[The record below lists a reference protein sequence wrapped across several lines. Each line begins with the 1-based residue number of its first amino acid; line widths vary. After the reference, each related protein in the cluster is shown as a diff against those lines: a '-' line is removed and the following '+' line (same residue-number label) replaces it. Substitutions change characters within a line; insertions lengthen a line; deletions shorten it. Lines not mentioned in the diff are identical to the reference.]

1 MIYKKIAIVTGAAK
15 GIGKSIAKQLILDD
29 YYVIVADV
37 NENDADAIT
46 NYLGEANSE
55 FIKCDIQDQ
64 NNIISLFEAVKLKYG
79 QVDVIV
85 NNAGIIRDNM
95 IWKMSKEDFDLVIDV
110 NLKGTWMMC
119 QEAAK
124 IMREQKSGKIVNIS
138 SRAWLGNNRGQ
149 SNYTASKAGIVG
161 LTRVLA
167 LELGKYNVN
176 VNAVAPGLID
186 TPMTQSL
193 SKEVMQN
200 LINAQPTKKVG
211 QPGDIANTVSF
222 LVSEKSNFITGQIIH
237 VDGGRSIG
245 STIF

>member
-1 MIYKKIAIVTGAAK
+1 MMKKRISIVTGAAR
-15 GIGKSIAKQLILDD
+15 GIGKSIAKQLVEDD
-29 YYVIVADV
+29 CFVVVVDV
-37 NENDADAIT
+37 DENVKESIMD
-46 NYLGEANSE
+46 YLGKGNSE
-55 FIKCDIQDQ
+55 YIKCDIQSQDE
-64 NNIISLFEAVKLKYG
+64 IKSLFKE
-79 QVDVIV
+79 VIEKFGKIDILV
-85 NNAGIIRDNM
+85 NNAGVIKDNM
-95 IWKMSKEDFDLVIDV
+95 IWKMPKRDFDFVVDV

-119 QEAAK
+119 REAAI
-124 IMREQKSGKIVNIS
+124 IMRDQKFGKIVNIS

-186 TPMTQSL
+186 TPLTQSL
-193 SKEVMQN
+193 SEEVMQQ
-200 LINAQPTKKVG
+200 LISAQPTKKLG
-211 QPGDIANTVSF
+211 KPEDIANVISF
-222 LVSEKSNFITGQIIH
+222 LVSGKSDFITGQIIH

>member
-1 MIYKKIAIVTGAAK
+1 MDKKISIVTGASM
-15 GIGKSIAKQLILDD
+15 GIGKSIAKQLIDD
-29 YYVIVADV
+29 NFFVIVVDV
-37 NENDADAIT
+37 RDNNDNSIID
-46 NYLGEANSE
+46 YLGRKNSS
-55 FIKCDIQDQ
+55 FIKCDIS
-64 NNIISLFEAVKLKYG
+64 NIEDVEVLFNTIKQKYG
-79 QVDVIV
+79 QLDILV

-95 IWKMSKEDFDLVIDV
+95 IWNMPKDDFDFVVDV

-119 QEAAK
+119 KEAAK
-124 IMREQKSGKIVNIS
+124 IMRKQNSGKIVNIS

-186 TPMTQSL
+186 TPLTQGL
-193 SKEVMQN
+193 TKEVMKG
-200 LINAQPTKKVG
+200 LINAQPTRKVG
-211 QPGDIANTVSF
+211 KPQDIANVVSF

>member
-1 MIYKKIAIVTGAAK
+1 M
-15 GIGKSIAKQLILDD
+15 GIGKSIAKQLIDD
-29 YYVIVADV
+29 NFFVIVVDV
-37 NENDADAIT
+37 RDNNDNSIID
-46 NYLGEANSE
+46 YLGRKNSS
-55 FIKCDIQDQ
+55 FIKCDIS
-64 NNIISLFEAVKLKYG
+64 NIEDVEVLFNTIKQKYG
-79 QVDVIV
+79 QLDILV

-95 IWKMSKEDFDLVIDV
+95 IWNMPKDDFDFVVDV

-119 QEAAK
+119 KEAAK
-124 IMREQKSGKIVNIS
+124 IMRKQNSGKIVNIS

-186 TPMTQSL
+186 TPLTQGL
-193 SKEVMQN
+193 TKEVMKG
-200 LINAQPTKKVG
+200 LINAQPTRKVG
-211 QPGDIANTVSF
+211 KPQDIANVVSF